1 MAGRNQPGIWLVHQ
15 AVYTG
20 FNLQRRE
27 TNRKTASFK
36 TEDSETGTLTLNGI
50 IPGEVTTP
58 ISRIKLNENGE
69 KDAYTF
75 SGTNITM
82 GGVTVKYNG
91 IITPKAMKL
100 SLDVTMAH
108 ANNLAH
114 TYAFPAYSHTTNEE
128 ATIRNSGASYVNI
141 TTKEGAESIA
151 PIVLQMQQ
159 MATNILDVLFPYV
172 LKNITLEKDG
182 IVTANYTTSPIDM
195 KEIMEVANAGNDG
208 CRIPWIN
215 LANVLMFLPRK
226 VWPTGIRRVIR
237 HL

>member
-1 MAGRNQPGIWLVHQ
+1 M
-15 AVYTG
+15 
-20 FNLQRRE
+20 
-27 TNRKTASFK
+27 
-36 TEDSETGTLTLNGI
+36 
-50 IPGEVTTP
+50 
-58 ISRIKLNENGE
+58 
-69 KDAYTF
+69 
-75 SGTNITM
+75 
-82 GGVTVKYNG
+82 KYNG

-172 LKNITLEKDG
+172 LKNITLEKM
-182 IVTANYTTSPIDM
+182 VLLLPTTPQ
-195 KEIMEVANAGNDG
+195 V
-208 CRIPWIN
+208 P
-215 LANVLMFLPRK
+215 
-226 VWPTGIRRVIR
+226 
-237 HL
+237 